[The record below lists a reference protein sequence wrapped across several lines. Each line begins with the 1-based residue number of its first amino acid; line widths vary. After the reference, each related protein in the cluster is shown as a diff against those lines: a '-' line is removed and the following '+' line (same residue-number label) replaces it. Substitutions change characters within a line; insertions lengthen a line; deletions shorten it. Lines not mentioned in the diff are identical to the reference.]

1 MDDSNSGGCGF
12 LAGAGSRRVRTADR
26 RSSCRAAAGL
36 AALESLQ
43 RQQQA
48 STLAYFDVFLMLT
61 VVTLEL
67 VPVVLLM
74 KRPAAWKAAHIES
87 KERG

>member
-1 MDDSNSGGCGF
+1 MDDSNSGAVVSLLERARGVF
-12 LAGAGSRRVRTADR
+12 ADR